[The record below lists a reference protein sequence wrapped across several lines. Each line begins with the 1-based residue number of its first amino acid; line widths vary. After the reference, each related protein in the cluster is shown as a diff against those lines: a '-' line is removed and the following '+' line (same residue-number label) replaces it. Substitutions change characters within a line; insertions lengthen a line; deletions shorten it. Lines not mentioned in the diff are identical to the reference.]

1 MTSPVFHLPQITAEF
16 LGYLAH
22 HSNADR
28 NDGLR
33 LAVSV
38 DGLSGEGQAN
48 DVVFVNLK
56 LCDQI
61 DVKGGSPFIENEDW
75 RARGSTLPDD
85 GHHSTS
91 RRSI

>member
-1 MTSPVFHLPQITAEF
+1 MTSPVFHLPQIAAEF

-22 HSNADR
+22 HSNAYR

-48 DVVFVNLK
+48 DIMFVNFK
-56 LCDQI
+56 LRDQI
-61 DVKGGSPFIENEDW
+61 DVKGGRPFIENEDW
-75 RARGSTLPDD
+75 RARGSGLADD
-85 GHHSTS
+85 GHQNSPG
-91 RRSI
+91 RLQ